1 MTNHQ
6 ECSFYYLLG
15 NHDSH
20 PDFVTELDR
29 LAFQHANLEWQP
41 HILRLGSCVFLHG
54 DVIDGGLDHQSI
66 DARRRKHEEK
76 PLPMAYRHWL
86 YDAAVQAKLHCLVAN
101 VARRHGWVLKKV
113 YRYLAEQGLEAET
126 GIKDVYFGHT
136 HRPLRSVEYRGLRF
150 HNERRIDSGCLIP
163 YYPNTTPRPSDTM
176 NQTAVNSII
185 ETLEQDEPLIWTWLV
200 LFVHIVVTGM
210 LVARIIMSNRSVGA
224 TLSWIS
230 VMFLLPAIGPIVYLL
245 IGELRLGAKREKLVK
260 GLRSATRRR
269 YHALDRPDLR
279 VDWQGSNEDFEMI
292 ARAGHRMFDVPAL
305 PAIALN
311 CSVTGKPFLIS

>member
-1 MTNHQ
+1 MNFHNQQQRIDAKAQVGRPSYFLSDLHFFSSRSTAPAHEPEINDCAKRAHTLILGGDIFDFKWSRHSTLRTSVNEAVNWLERLVTNHQ

-150 HNERRIDSGCLIP
+150 HNGGASIRGVSFHIIP
-163 YYPNTTPRPSDTM
+163 T
-176 NQTAVNSII
+176 
-185 ETLEQDEPLIWTWLV
+185 
-200 LFVHIVVTGM
+200 
-210 LVARIIMSNRSVGA
+210 
-224 TLSWIS
+224 
-230 VMFLLPAIGPIVYLL
+230 LLPDP
-245 IGELRLGAKREKLVK
+245 
-260 GLRSATRRR
+260 AT
-269 YHALDRPDLR
+269 
-279 VDWQGSNEDFEMI
+279 Q
-292 ARAGHRMFDVPAL
+292 
-305 PAIALN
+305 
-311 CSVTGKPFLIS
+311 